1 MMLPISAPANEV
13 YLFAR
18 VYSLGYSGMGLKLY
32 LDPARLRL
40 DGELEFRAEKYTVT
54 PVVRSF
60 IKLFRQAALRKLE
73 SALISVTS
81 V

>member
-1 MMLPISAPANEV
+1 MLPISEPANEV

-32 LDPARLRL
+32 LDPAQLWL

-54 PVVRSF
+54 PAVRSF
-60 IKLFRQAALRKLE
+60 Y
-73 SALISVTS
+73 
-81 V
+81 

>member
-54 PVVRSF
+54 PVVQSF
-60 IKLFRQAALRKLE
+60 Y
-73 SALISVTS
+73 
-81 V
+81 